1 MKRIALFG
9 IVLASILMSQSAP
22 PQRVGPLPDGS
33 FLLNS
38 GWRLKPAGLQ
48 IALDTLPMS
57 ATLSRDGRF
66 MFVLNGGYKP
76 PSVSVIELSENRVV
90 SSVPVPQD
98 GWLGLALSPDGKT
111 LWVGGGSSA
120 SVHEFKF
127 DGAGGLALGR
137 TFPLVTPDQKT
148 PQDFIGDVAASPD
161 GRLLYAADI
170 FHDSI
175 TVVNPQSGAVI
186 GHFKTGR
193 RPYRILFH
201 PDGKSFFVTSWA
213 DGTLHH
219 HLTSDGSA
227 LQTVRVGAH
236 ATDMV
241 WREGAVSDED
251 GFAARLFVAA
261 ANTNNVYSIGVS
273 ESKDLKPAETI
284 NIATTPLHP
293 LGMTPSALALSPDA
307 KRLYVVCSDANVVA
321 VADVTEA
328 RTRVNGF
335 IPTGWYPT
343 AAKSLADGRLIVLNG
358 KGLRSFPN
366 PHGPQPMTTAEIRH
380 NGGREGYVGNLQT
393 GTASVIAPV
402 TEEQLADF
410 TRQALRDSAYH
421 DTQLDVTRG
430 TLPEAI
436 QHVIYIIK
444 ENRSYDQVLGDLGKG
459 EGDPSLTLFNQ
470 TAGPNHH
477 KLAREF
483 MLMDNFYVSADVSAD
498 GHNWSTSAIAND
510 YVAKLWPNS
519 YGSRRKT
526 YDYEGGEPAA
536 LPPAGYIWTNA
547 AAKGISMRSY
557 GYWSSNKEP
566 APADGVQIEQ
576 VKDATL
582 APVTNMEY
590 RGFDLDYPDVKRA
603 QVFLKELA
611 QFESSGKMPQFMILR
626 LGNDHTFG
634 ARVGKPTP
642 LASFADNDYA
652 LGLLVEGLSKSKFW
666 GNTAVFVLEDDAQNG
681 PDHIDSHRSPVF
693 VLSPYTR
700 RGGIDSTMYNTAS
713 VLRTME
719 LLLGMRP
726 MTQFDA
732 AAHPMFNVFGKEAV
746 MTPYLAEKPRINL
759 EERNVRHAAALDDR
773 SEKLDFKQADLN
785 DDDEMNDILW
795 RAIRGT
801 EPPPPTRSF
810 FSR

>member
-1 MKRIALFG
+1 
-9 IVLASILMSQSAP
+9 V
-22 PQRVGPLPDGS
+22 
-33 FLLNS
+33 
-38 GWRLKPAGLQ
+38 
-48 IALDTLPMS
+48 
-57 ATLSRDGRF
+57 
-66 MFVLNGGYKP
+66 
-76 PSVSVIELSENRVV
+76 
-90 SSVPVPQD
+90 
-98 GWLGLALSPDGKT
+98 
-111 LWVGGGSSA
+111 
-120 SVHEFKF
+120 
-127 DGAGGLALGR
+127 
-137 TFPLVTPDQKT
+137 
-148 PQDFIGDVAASPD
+148 
-161 GRLLYAADI
+161 LYAADI

-175 TVVNPQSGAVI
+175 TVVNVRSGGVM

-219 HLTSDGSA
+219 QQASDGSL

-241 WREGAVSDED
+241 WREGAASDED
-251 GFAARLFVAA
+251 GSVARLFVAA
-261 ANTNNVYSIGVS
+261 ANTNNVYAIGIS
-273 ESKDLKPAETI
+273 ESKDLKVAESI

-307 KRLYVVCSDANVVA
+307 KTLYVVCSDANVVA
-321 VADVTEA
+321 VADITEA
-328 RTRVNGF
+328 RTHVKGF

-343 AAKSLADGRLIVLNG
+343 AAKALADGRLIVLNG

-366 PHGPQPMTTAEIRH
+366 PKGPQPMSTPEVPHAGDR
-380 NGGREGYVGNLQT
+380 GSYVGNLQT
-393 GTASVIAPV
+393 GTASVIPSL
-402 TEEQLADF
+402 TDELLTNY
-410 TRQALRDSAYH
+410 TRQALANSPYRDS
-421 DTQLDVTRG
+421 QLELTRG
-430 TLPEAI
+430 SLPEAI
-436 QHVIYIIK
+436 QHVIYVIK
-444 ENRSYDQVLGDLGKG
+444 ENRTYDQVLGDLGKG
-459 EGDPSLTLFNQ
+459 ESDPSLTLFNENV
-470 TAGPNHH
+470 GPNHH

-510 YVAKLWPNS
+510 YVVKFWPNS
-519 YGSRRKT
+519 YGGRRKT

-547 AAKGISMRSY
+547 AARGITMRNY
-557 GYWSSNKEP
+557 GYWNSNKEP
-566 APADGVQIEQ
+566 APAEGVQVEQ
-576 VKDATL
+576 VKDSIL

-590 RGFDLDYPDVKRA
+590 RGFDLDYPDVKRV
-603 QVFLKELA
+603 QVFLKDLA
-611 QFESSGKMPQFMILR
+611 QFESSGKMPQLMIMR

-652 LGLLVEGLSKSKFW
+652 LGLLVEALSKSKFW
-666 GNTAVFVLEDDAQNG
+666 GSTAIFVLEDDAQNG

-719 LLLGMRP
+719 LILGMRP

-732 AAHPMFNVFGKEAV
+732 SAHPMFNVFGKSAV
-746 MTPYLAEKPRINL
+746 MTPYAAEKPRINL
-759 EERNVRHAAALDDR
+759 DQKNVKNAAQLDD
-773 SEKLDFKQADLN
+773 EKLDFKEADLN
-785 DDDEMNDILW
+785 DDDELNDILW

-801 EPPPPTRSF
+801 EPPPPMRSY